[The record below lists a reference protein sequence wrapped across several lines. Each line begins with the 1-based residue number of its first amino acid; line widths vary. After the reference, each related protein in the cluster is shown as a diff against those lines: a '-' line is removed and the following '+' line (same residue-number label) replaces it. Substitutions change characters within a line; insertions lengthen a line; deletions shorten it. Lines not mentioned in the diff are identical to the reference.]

1 VPFFLDGPDVE
12 ISFGEVE
19 NARLAIVVAD
29 EPLVGVIGEIGLARW
44 LLWRMGRPAG
54 TLRSLETA
62 WYKGRVAIQT
72 PDASPPAWL
81 VEIDRRLV
89 ALSRSAGALRLA
101 VGDALRTMRETGGYL
116 ELGFSSVGAYGFE
129 RVGRKPRWVD
139 ESARVAARLVELPE
153 LRAALERGRLGWSMV
168 ELLARDANPENEAQL
183 VAEAGGMTVRAMRER
198 LAGRSGDDE
207 VGMTTPEDEQRTL
220 QVSVDSVTAWA
231 FEATRSLLRT
241 RFAVVG
247 DDAMVEALLAE
258 AMSTLLTRHPE
269 LTCRLDSATR
279 AEAWDQRR
287 ELERRLA
294 ELLAE
299 DGLAGQADDPGLTE
313 LIAGFVDDVEAG
325 DSPRTPVALDAR
337 LRELNTRLQTRDRRI
352 GELASEVWGCSGWRE
367 LGYASAAQY
376 ANERL
381 GCSLA
386 SVKAR
391 MTLARRCKR
400 LVPEVALALDD
411 GDIGYEAA
419 RLVARVADRET
430 VYAWLD
436 RAASRTTKHLREEV
450 EIVEAV
456 ARAEG
461 VTSVGC
467 EPPDAALVSEFQDLE
482 RRMLDGT
489 VAELVVNGG
498 RLEGSGSSQI
508 SVTAGDAESQ
518 ISVTDDGR
526 GRWAGLVPLRMR
538 LRSETVGF
546 WRDIA
551 RLFEASGEAGSFVD
565 FLIRAFWSVW
575 LRRDP
580 ERVAYQDV
588 YERARLRCES
598 PVCSNRDLTPH
609 HLKFRGHGG
618 GDERS
623 NLAGLCVTCHL
634 EVLHLGRMRAVP
646 PAHDIHWTL
655 GRDGFLE
662 VHGRELLG

>member
-1 VPFFLDGPDVE
+1 
-12 ISFGEVE
+12 
-19 NARLAIVVAD
+19 VAFQ
-29 EPLVGVIGEIGLARW
+29 A
-44 LLWRMGRPAG
+44 
-54 TLRSLETA
+54 
-62 WYKGRVAIQT
+62 

-81 VEIDRRLV
+81 VDIDLRLV

-101 VGDALRTMRETGGYL
+101 IGDALRQLRETGGYL

-129 RVGRKPRWVD
+129 RIGRKPRWVD
-139 ESARVAARLVELPE
+139 ESARVSGRLAGLPG
-153 LRAALERGRLGWSMV
+153 LRAALERGALGWSMV
-168 ELLARDANPENEAQL
+168 ELLARDATPEDEAPL
-183 VAEAGGMTVRAMRER
+183 IAEACGMTVRAMRER
-198 LAGRSGDDE
+198 LAGRSDEGDTESSTALERD
-207 VGMTTPEDEQRTL
+207 DEQRTL
-220 QVSVDSVTAWA
+220 QVSVDNVTAWA

-241 RFAVVG
+241 RFGVVG
-247 DDAMVEALLAE
+247 DDAMAEALLAE
-258 AMSTLLTRHPE
+258 AMSTLLARHPE
-269 LTCRLDSATR
+269 LTCRLDSAAR

-287 ELERRLA
+287 ELELRLA

-299 DGLAGQADDPGLTE
+299 DELSDQAEDPGLTE
-313 LIAGFVDDVEAG
+313 LVAGFVDDSVSGAEL
-325 DSPRTPVALDAR
+325 PRTPVALDAH
-337 LRELNTRLQTRDRRI
+337 LRSLSARLQTRDRRL
-352 GELASEVWGCSGWRE
+352 GELACEVWACSGWRT

-391 MTLARRCKR
+391 MTLARRCR
-400 LVPEVALALDD
+400 QFVPEVALALDD

-419 RLVARVADRET
+419 RLVARVADRDT

-436 RAASRTTKHLREEV
+436 RAATRTTKHLREEV
-450 EIVEAV
+450 EIVEAI

-461 VTSVGC
+461 VTPVGS
-467 EPPDAALVSEFQDLE
+467 EPPDASLVAGFQDLE
-482 RRMLDGT
+482 RGMLDGT

-498 RLEGSGSSQI
+498 RLAGSSQI
-508 SVTAGDAESQ
+508 SVTGDGEPSQ
-518 ISVTDDGR
+518 ISVVDDGR
-526 GRWAGLVPLRMR
+526 GRWAGMVPLRMR

-546 WRDIA
+546 WRDIE

-588 YERARLRCES
+588 YERDLLRCAS

-634 EVLHLGRMRAVP
+634 EVLHLGRMRAAP
-646 PAHDIHWTL
+646 PVHDIHWTL
-655 GRDGFLE
+655 GRDAFLE
-662 VHGRELLG
+662 VHGRELVR

>member
-1 VPFFLDGPDVE
+1 
-12 ISFGEVE
+12 
-19 NARLAIVVAD
+19 
-29 EPLVGVIGEIGLARW
+29 
-44 LLWRMGRPAG
+44 M
-54 TLRSLETA
+54 
-62 WYKGRVAIQT
+62 
-72 PDASPPAWL
+72 
-81 VEIDRRLV
+81 DRRLV

-101 VGDALRTMRETGGYL
+101 LGDGLRLLRETGGYL

-129 RVGRKPRWVD
+129 RIGRKPRWVD
-139 ESARVAARLVELPE
+139 ESARVAARLVELPA
-153 LRAALERGRLGWSMV
+153 LRVALERGALGWSMV
-168 ELLARDANPENEAQL
+168 ELLAREATPGTEVQL
-183 VAEAGGMTVRAMRER
+183 IAEARGMTVRAMRER
-198 LAGRSGDDE
+198 LADRAGEDQVE
-207 VGMTTPEDEQRTL
+207 ATPPEDEQRTL

-241 RFAVVG
+241 RFGVLG

-258 AMSTLLTRHPE
+258 GMSTLLARHPE

-299 DGLAGQADDPGLTE
+299 DEFAGEAEDPGLTE
-313 LIAGFVDDVEAG
+313 LIADLVAASNGRAEL
-325 DSPRTPVALDAR
+325 PRTPAGLDAH
-337 LRELNTRLQTRDRRI
+337 LRELSARLQTRDRRL
-352 GELASEVWGCSGWRE
+352 GELACEVWACSGWRT

-391 MTLARRCKR
+391 MTLARRCKQ

-419 RLVARVADRET
+419 RLVARVADRHT

-436 RAASRTTKHLREEV
+436 RAAARTTKHLREEV

-456 ARAEG
+456 ARADG

-467 EPPDAALVSEFQDLE
+467 EPPDASLVAEFQDLE
-482 RRMLDGT
+482 RGMLDGT
-489 VAELVVNGG
+489 VADLVVNGG
-498 RLEGSGSSQI
+498 PLSGSSQI
-508 SVTAGDAESQ
+508 SVRGDGETSQ

-526 GRWAGLVPLRMR
+526 GRWAGMVPLRMR

-551 RLFEASGEAGSFVD
+551 RLFETSGEAGSFVD

-588 YERARLRCES
+588 YERARLRCAS

-618 GDERS
+618 GEERS

-634 EVLHLGRMRAVP
+634 EVLHLGRMKAAP

-662 VHGRELLG
+662 IHGRELLG

>member
-1 VPFFLDGPDVE
+1 MGG
-12 ISFGEVE
+12 SGG
-19 NARLAIVVAD
+19 
-29 EPLVGVIGEIGLARW
+29 PLVGVIGEMGLARW
-44 LLWRMGRPAG
+44 VRARNGREGGA
-54 TLRSLETA
+54 LRSLGTA
-62 WYKGRVAIQT
+62 WYKGRVKNQT
-72 PDASPPAWL
+72 TSAPAWL
-81 VEIDRRLV
+81 VEMDRRLV

-101 VGDALRTMRETGGYL
+101 IGDALRLLRETGEYL

-129 RVGRKPRWVD
+129 RIGRKPRWVD
-139 ESARVAARLVELPE
+139 ESARVAARLVGLPG
-153 LRAALERGRLGWSMV
+153 LRATLERGELGWSMV
-168 ELLARDANPENEAQL
+168 ELLARDATPETEAQL
-183 VAEAGGMTVRAMRER
+183 IAEARGKTVRAMRER
-198 LAGRSGDDE
+198 LAGRSDDGE
-207 VGMTTPEDEQRTL
+207 AEPAALEAGDEQRTL

-241 RFAVVG
+241 RFGVLG

-258 AMSTLLTRHPE
+258 AMSTLLARHPE

-299 DGLAGQADDPGLTE
+299 DDFAGRAEDPALAE
-313 LIAGFVDDVEAG
+313 LIAGFVEDSGRNAG
-325 DSPRTPVALDAR
+325 LPRTPVALDAR
-337 LRELNTRLQTRDRRI
+337 LRELNTRLQTRDRRV
-352 GELASEVWGCSGWRE
+352 GELASEVWGSSGWRT

-386 SVKAR
+386 SIKAR

-400 LVPEVALALDD
+400 SVPEVALALDD

-436 RAASRTTKHLREEV
+436 RAATRTTKHLREEV
-450 EIVEAV
+450 EIIEAV

-461 VTSVGC
+461 VTPVGC
-467 EPPDAALVSEFQDLE
+467 EPPDASLVAEFQDLE
-482 RRMLDGT
+482 RGMLDGT

-498 RLEGSGSSQI
+498 RLSGSSQI
-508 SVTAGDAESQ
+508 SVRGDGETSQ

-526 GRWAGLVPLRMR
+526 GRWAGMVPLRMR

-551 RLFEASGEAGSFVD
+551 RLFETSGEAGSFVD

-634 EVLHLGRMRAVP
+634 EILHLGRMTAAP

-662 VHGRELLG
+662 IHGRELLG

>member
-1 VPFFLDGPDVE
+1 
-12 ISFGEVE
+12 
-19 NARLAIVVAD
+19 
-29 EPLVGVIGEIGLARW
+29 
-44 LLWRMGRPAG
+44 M
-54 TLRSLETA
+54 
-62 WYKGRVAIQT
+62 
-72 PDASPPAWL
+72 
-81 VEIDRRLV
+81 DRRLV

-101 VGDALRTMRETGGYL
+101 IGDALRLLRETGGYL

-129 RVGRKPRWVD
+129 RTGRKPRWVD
-139 ESARVAARLVELPE
+139 ESARVAGRLVGLPE

-168 ELLARDANPENEAQL
+168 ELLAREATAETEVQL
-183 VAEAGGMTVRAMRER
+183 IAEARGMTVRAMRER
-198 LAGRSGDDE
+198 LAGRSDDGADTE
-207 VGMTTPEDEQRTL
+207 SAVPEPGDEQRTL

-241 RFAVVG
+241 RFGVVG

-258 AMSTLLTRHPE
+258 AMSTLLARHPE

-279 AEAWDQRR
+279 AEALDQRR

-299 DGLAGQADDPGLTE
+299 DDFAGQADDPGLTE
-313 LIAGFVDDVEAG
+313 LIAGFVDDIEQVGEL
-325 DSPRTPVALDAR
+325 PRTPVELDAR
-337 LRELNTRLQTRDRRI
+337 LRELSARLQTRDRRI
-352 GELASEVWGCSGWRE
+352 GELASEVWGCSGWRT

-381 GCSLA
+381 ACSLA

-419 RLVARVADRET
+419 RLVARVADRDT

-461 VTSVGC
+461 VTPVGC
-467 EPPDAALVSEFQDLE
+467 EPPDASLVAEFQDLE
-482 RRMLDGT
+482 RGMLDGT

-498 RLEGSGSSQI
+498 RLSSDGPSQI
-508 SVTAGDAESQ
+508 SVMADGEASQ

-526 GRWAGLVPLRMR
+526 GRWAGMVPLRMR
-538 LRSETVGF
+538 LRGETVGF
-546 WRDIA
+546 WRDVL
-551 RLFEASGEAGSFVD
+551 RLFEASGEVGSFVD

-588 YERARLRCES
+588 YERDLLRCAS
-598 PVCSNRDLTPH
+598 PVCPNRDLTPH

-618 GDERS
+618 GEERS

-634 EVLHLGRMRAVP
+634 EVLHLGRMKAAP

-655 GRDGFLE
+655 GRDAFLE
-662 VHGRELLG
+662 VHGRELLR

>member
-1 VPFFLDGPDVE
+1 VDTQDSDVG
-12 ISFGEVE
+12 S
-19 NARLAIVVAD
+19 
-29 EPLVGVIGEIGLARW
+29 
-44 LLWRMGRPAG
+44 
-54 TLRSLETA
+54 
-62 WYKGRVAIQT
+62 
-72 PDASPPAWL
+72 PAWL
-81 VEIDRRLV
+81 SDIDRRLV

-101 VGDALRTMRETGGYL
+101 VGDALRLLRETGGYL
-116 ELGFSSVGAYGFE
+116 ELGFSSVGAYGYE
-129 RVGRKPRWVD
+129 RIGRKPRWVD
-139 ESARVAARLVELPE
+139 ESARVSGRLAGLPG
-153 LRAALERGRLGWSMV
+153 LRAALQQGRLGWSMV
-168 ELLARDANPENEAQL
+168 ELLAREATPETEAQL
-183 VAEAGGMTVRAMRER
+183 IAEARGSTVRAMRER
-198 LAGRSGDDE
+198 LAGRSDDGDAEPAACEPDDE
-207 VGMTTPEDEQRTL
+207 RRTL

-241 RFAVVG
+241 RFGLVG

-258 AMSTLLTRHPE
+258 AMSTLLARHPE

-299 DGLAGQADDPGLTE
+299 DELSGEAEDPGLSE
-313 LIAGFVDDVEAG
+313 LIAALVDGVGARVL
-325 DSPRTPVALDAR
+325 PRTPVALDAR
-337 LRELNTRLQTRDRRI
+337 LRELSARLQTRDRRL
-352 GELASEVWGCSGWRE
+352 GELACEVWGCSGWRT

-391 MTLARRCKR
+391 MTLARRCR
-400 LVPEVALALDD
+400 QLVPEVALALDD

-419 RLVARVADRET
+419 RLVARVADRDT

-436 RAASRTTKHLREEV
+436 RAAARTTKHLREEV
-450 EIVEAV
+450 EIIEAV

-461 VTSVGC
+461 VTPVGC
-467 EPPDAALVSEFQDLE
+467 EPPDASLVAEFQDLE
-482 RRMLDGT
+482 RGMLDGT

-498 RLEGSGSSQI
+498 RLSSDGPSQI
-508 SVTAGDAESQ
+508 SVMADDEWSQ

-526 GRWAGLVPLRMR
+526 GRWAGMVPVRMR
-538 LRSETVGF
+538 LRGETVGF
-546 WRDIA
+546 WRDVL

-588 YERARLRCES
+588 YERELLRCAS

-634 EVLHLGRMRAVP
+634 EVLHLGRMRAAP

-655 GRDGFLE
+655 GRDGFLT
-662 VHGRELLG
+662 VHGRELVR

>member
-1 VPFFLDGPDVE
+1 VDTQDQDARPPD
-12 ISFGEVE
+12 
-19 NARLAIVVAD
+19 
-29 EPLVGVIGEIGLARW
+29 
-44 LLWRMGRPAG
+44 
-54 TLRSLETA
+54 
-62 WYKGRVAIQT
+62 
-72 PDASPPAWL
+72 WL
-81 VEIDRRLV
+81 VDIDRRLV
-89 ALSRSAGALRLA
+89 ALARSAGALRLA
-101 VGDALRTMRETGGYL
+101 IGDALRLLRETGGYL

-129 RVGRKPRWVD
+129 RIGRKPRWVD
-139 ESARVAARLVELPE
+139 ESARVAGRLAGLPG
-153 LRAALERGRLGWSMV
+153 LRAALERGELGWSMV
-168 ELLARDANPENEAQL
+168 ELLAREATAETEGEL
-183 VAEAGGMTVRAMRER
+183 VSEARGETVRAMRER
-198 LAGRSGDDE
+198 LAGRSDDGDCE
-207 VGMTTPEDEQRTL
+207 PAAREPLDEQRTL

-241 RFAVVG
+241 RFGVVG

-258 AMSTLLTRHPE
+258 AMSSLLARHPE

-299 DGLAGQADDPGLTE
+299 DGLAGQGDDPGLTE
-313 LIAGFVDDVEAG
+313 LIAGFVDEAR
-325 DSPRTPVALDAR
+325 DRRELPRTPVELDAH
-337 LRELNTRLQTRDRRI
+337 LRELSARLQTRDRRI
-352 GELASEVWGCSGWRE
+352 GELASEVWGCSGWRT

-391 MTLARRCKR
+391 MTLARRCKQ

-419 RLVARVADRET
+419 RLVARVADRHT

-461 VTSVGC
+461 MTPVGC
-467 EPPDAALVSEFQDLE
+467 EPPDASLVAEFQDLE
-482 RRMLDGT
+482 RGMLDGT
-489 VAELVVNGG
+489 VADLVVNGG
-498 RLEGSGSSQI
+498 CVSGDGSSQI
-508 SVTAGDAESQ
+508 SVNPDDGASQ
-518 ISVTDDGR
+518 MSVTDDGR
-526 GRWAGLVPLRMR
+526 GRWAGMVPLRMR
-538 LRSETVGF
+538 LRGETVGF

-588 YERARLRCES
+588 YERERLRCAS

-618 GDERS
+618 GEERS

-634 EVLHLGRMRAVP
+634 EVLHLGRMTAAP

-655 GRDGFLE
+655 GRDAFLT
-662 VHGRELLG
+662 VHGRQLVR

>member
-1 VPFFLDGPDVE
+1 
-12 ISFGEVE
+12 
-19 NARLAIVVAD
+19 
-29 EPLVGVIGEIGLARW
+29 
-44 LLWRMGRPAG
+44 
-54 TLRSLETA
+54 
-62 WYKGRVAIQT
+62 
-72 PDASPPAWL
+72 
-81 VEIDRRLV
+81 
-89 ALSRSAGALRLA
+89 LA
-101 VGDALRTMRETGGYL
+101 VGDALRLLRETGGYL

-129 RVGRKPRWVD
+129 RIGRKPRWVD
-139 ESARVAARLVELPE
+139 ESARVAARLVELPR
-153 LRAALERGRLGWSMV
+153 LRAALERGELGWSMV
-168 ELLARDANPENEAQL
+168 ELVAREATADTEAQL
-183 VAEAGGMTVRAMRER
+183 VAEARGATVRAMRER
-198 LAGRSGDDE
+198 LAGRSEGGE
-207 VGMTTPEDEQRTL
+207 TEPAALEPGDEQRTL

-241 RFAVVG
+241 RFGVIG

-258 AMSTLLTRHPE
+258 AMSTLLARHPE
-269 LTCRLDSATR
+269 LVCRLDSATR
-279 AEAWDQRR
+279 AEVWDQRR

-299 DGLAGQADDPGLTE
+299 DELSGQVDDPGLTE
-313 LIAGFVDDVEAG
+313 LIAGFVV
-325 DSPRTPVALDAR
+325 DSVSSAELPRAPVALDAR

-352 GELASEVWGCSGWRE
+352 GELASEVWGCSGWRT

-376 ANERL
+376 ASERL

-419 RLVARVADRET
+419 RLVARVADRDT

-436 RAASRTTKHLREEV
+436 RAAARTTKHLREEV

-461 VTSVGC
+461 MTAVGC
-467 EPPDAALVSEFQDLE
+467 EPPDASLVAEFQDLE
-482 RRMLDGT
+482 RGMLDGT

-498 RLEGSGSSQI
+498 RLSRDGSSQI
-508 SVTAGDAESQ
+508 SVTEDIEPSQ
-518 ISVTDDGR
+518 ISVTDGGR
-526 GRWAGLVPLRMR
+526 GRWAGMVPLRMR

-546 WRDIA
+546 WRDIR
-551 RLFEASGEAGSFVD
+551 RLFEASGEDGSFVD
-565 FLIRAFWSVW
+565 YLIRAFWSVW

-655 GRDGFLE
+655 GRDGFLT

>member
-1 VPFFLDGPDVE
+1 
-12 ISFGEVE
+12 
-19 NARLAIVVAD
+19 
-29 EPLVGVIGEIGLARW
+29 
-44 LLWRMGRPAG
+44 
-54 TLRSLETA
+54 
-62 WYKGRVAIQT
+62 
-72 PDASPPAWL
+72 
-81 VEIDRRLV
+81 
-89 ALSRSAGALRLA
+89 
-101 VGDALRTMRETGGYL
+101 
-116 ELGFSSVGAYGFE
+116 
-129 RVGRKPRWVD
+129 
-139 ESARVAARLVELPE
+139 
-153 LRAALERGRLGWSMV
+153 
-168 ELLARDANPENEAQL
+168 
-183 VAEAGGMTVRAMRER
+183 
-198 LAGRSGDDE
+198 
-207 VGMTTPEDEQRTL
+207 
-220 QVSVDSVTAWA
+220 
-231 FEATRSLLRT
+231 
-241 RFAVVG
+241 
-247 DDAMVEALLAE
+247 MVEALLAE
-258 AMSTLLTRHPE
+258 GMSTLLARHPE

-299 DGLAGQADDPGLTE
+299 DELSGQAEDPGLTE
-313 LIAGFVDDVEAG
+313 LIAGLVDEVG
-325 DSPRTPVALDAR
+325 DRGEVPRTPAALDAH
-337 LRELNTRLQTRDRRI
+337 LRELSARLQTRDRRL
-352 GELASEVWGCSGWRE
+352 GELACEVWGCSGWRE

-381 GCSLA
+381 ACSLA

-419 RLVARVADRET
+419 RLVARIADRDT

-436 RAASRTTKHLREEV
+436 RAAARTTKHLREEV

-461 VTSVGC
+461 TTPVGC
-467 EPPDAALVSEFQDLE
+467 EPPDASLVAEFQDLE
-482 RRMLDGT
+482 RGMLDGT

-498 RLEGSGSSQI
+498 RLMSGGPSQI
-508 SVTAGDAESQ
+508 SVTTDDEPSQ
-518 ISVTDDGR
+518 ISVTGDGR
-526 GRWAGLVPLRMR
+526 GRWAGMVPLRMR

-546 WRDIA
+546 WRDVS

-575 LRRDP
+575 LRRDA

-618 GDERS
+618 GEERS
-623 NLAGLCVTCHL
+623 NIAGLCVTCHL
-634 EVLHLGRMRAVP
+634 EVLHLGRMKAAP
-646 PAHDIHWTL
+646 PAHHIHWTL
-655 GRDGFLE
+655 GRDALLE
-662 VHGRELLG
+662 VHGREVIR

>member
-1 VPFFLDGPDVE
+1 VDTQDSDVG
-12 ISFGEVE
+12 S
-19 NARLAIVVAD
+19 
-29 EPLVGVIGEIGLARW
+29 
-44 LLWRMGRPAG
+44 
-54 TLRSLETA
+54 
-62 WYKGRVAIQT
+62 
-72 PDASPPAWL
+72 PAWL
-81 VEIDRRLV
+81 SDIDRRLV

-101 VGDALRTMRETGGYL
+101 VGDALRLLRETGGYL
-116 ELGFSSVGAYGFE
+116 ELGFSSVGAYGYE
-129 RVGRKPRWVD
+129 RIGRKPRWVD
-139 ESARVAARLVELPE
+139 ESARVSGRLAGLPG
-153 LRAALERGRLGWSMV
+153 LRAALQQGRLGWSMV
-168 ELLARDANPENEAQL
+168 ELLAREATPETEAQL
-183 VAEAGGMTVRAMRER
+183 IAEARGTTVRAMRER
-198 LAGRSGDDE
+198 LAGRSDDGDAEPAACEPDDE
-207 VGMTTPEDEQRTL
+207 CRTL

-241 RFAVVG
+241 RFGVVG

-258 AMSTLLTRHPE
+258 AMSTLLARHPE
-269 LTCRLDSATR
+269 LTCRLDSAAR

-299 DGLAGQADDPGLTE
+299 DELSGQVDDPGLAE
-313 LIAGFVDDVEAG
+313 LIAAFVDDVEAG
-325 DSPRTPVALDAR
+325 ELPRTPAGLDAR
-337 LRELNTRLQTRDRRI
+337 LRELSARLQTRDRRL
-352 GELASEVWGCSGWRE
+352 GELACEVWGCSGWRT

-391 MTLARRCKR
+391 MTLARRCR
-400 LVPEVALALDD
+400 QLVPEVALALDD

-419 RLVARVADRET
+419 RLVARVADRDT

-436 RAASRTTKHLREEV
+436 RAATRTTKHLREEV
-450 EIVEAV
+450 EIIEAV

-461 VTSVGC
+461 VTPVGC
-467 EPPDAALVSEFQDLE
+467 EPPDASLVAEFQDLE
-482 RRMLDGT
+482 RGMLDGT

-498 RLEGSGSSQI
+498 RLSSDGPSQI
-508 SVTAGDAESQ
+508 SVMADDEWSQ

-526 GRWAGLVPLRMR
+526 GRWAGMVPLRMR
-538 LRSETVGF
+538 LRGETVGF
-546 WRDIA
+546 WRDVS
-551 RLFEASGEAGSFVD
+551 RLFEASGEVGSFVD
-565 FLIRAFWSVW
+565 FLIRAFWTVW

-588 YERARLRCES
+588 YERELLRCAS

-609 HLKFRGHGG
+609 HLQFRGHGG

-634 EVLHLGRMRAVP
+634 EVLHLGRMRAAP

-655 GRDGFLE
+655 GRDGFLT
-662 VHGRELLG
+662 VHGRELVR

>member
-1 VPFFLDGPDVE
+1 MNTQ
-12 ISFGEVE
+12 ITSTS
-19 NARLAIVVAD
+19 A
-29 EPLVGVIGEIGLARW
+29 
-44 LLWRMGRPAG
+44 
-54 TLRSLETA
+54 
-62 WYKGRVAIQT
+62 
-72 PDASPPAWL
+72 PAWL

-89 ALSRSAGALRLA
+89 ALARAAGALRLA
-101 VGDALRTMRETGGYL
+101 VGDGLRRLRETGGHL

-129 RVGRKPRWVD
+129 RIGQKPRWVD
-139 ESARVAARLVELPE
+139 ESARVSARLVGLPG
-153 LRAALERGRLGWSMV
+153 LRAALETGRLGWSMV
-168 ELLARDANPENEAQL
+168 ELLARHATPENEAQL
-183 VAEAGGMTVRAMRER
+183 IAEARMVTVRAMRER
-198 LAGRSGDDE
+198 LAGLGED
-207 VGMTTPEDEQRTL
+207 GGTGPAPPELHEPGDEQQTL

-241 RFAVVG
+241 RFGVVG

-258 AMSTLLTRHPE
+258 AMSTLLARHPE
-269 LTCRLDSATR
+269 LTCRLDGVTR
-279 AEAWDQRR
+279 AETWDQRR
-287 ELERRLA
+287 ALERRLA

-299 DGLAGQADDPGLTE
+299 GEFARRTDDPGLTE
-313 LIAGFVDDVEAG
+313 LIAGLVDGPGEA
-325 DSPRTPVALDAR
+325 SELPWTPVALDAH
-337 LRELNTRLQTRDRRI
+337 LRELSTQLQTRDRRI
-352 GELASEVWGCSGWRE
+352 GELACEVWACSGWRA

-391 MTLARRCKR
+391 MTLARRCR
-400 LVPEVALALDD
+400 QFVPEVGLALD
-411 GDIGYEAA
+411 GGEISYEAA

-436 RAASRTTKHLREEV
+436 RAAARTTKHLREEV

-461 VTSVGC
+461 LPPVGC
-467 EPPDAALVSEFQDLE
+467 EPPNDALVAEFQELE
-482 RRMLDGT
+482 REMLDGT

-498 RLEGSGSSQI
+498 RVSSDSSSQI
-508 SVTAGDAESQ
+508 SVNARDDASQ
-518 ISVTDDGR
+518 ISVTGDDGASQISVTEVDGR

-551 RLFEASGEAGSFVD
+551 QLFEASGEAGSFID

-634 EVLHLGRMRAVP
+634 ELLHMGRMKAAP
-646 PAHDIHWTL
+646 PAADIHWTL
-655 GRDGFLE
+655 GRDAFLE
-662 VHGRELLG
+662 VRGRQLVH